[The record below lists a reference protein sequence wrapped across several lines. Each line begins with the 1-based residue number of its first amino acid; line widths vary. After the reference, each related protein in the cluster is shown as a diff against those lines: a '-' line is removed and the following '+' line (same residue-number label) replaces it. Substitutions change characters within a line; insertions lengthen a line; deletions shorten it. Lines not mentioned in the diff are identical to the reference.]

1 MGTQLSKFG
10 TAGVLPFATQPPLVA
25 VSGKRVARCN
35 VGPLSLQCM
44 KIILPKPYHMPI
56 LPTCSQYGL
65 LWMKS
70 QSPSYSA

>member
-35 VGPLSLQCM
+35 VSPLFMQVMCCFAFLQN
-44 KIILPKPYHMPI
+44 KL
-56 LPTCSQYGL
+56 S
-65 LWMKS
+65 
-70 QSPSYSA
+70 